1 MKSLPLGKTIVINPN
16 REPDAPEPIEIVKKK
31 ITGIGDVV
39 HKIAQP
45 IAKSIDRVAGTNI
58 QGCGGCK
65 KRREALN
72 KAFPLRLKLD
82 T

>member
-1 MKSLPLGKTIVINPN
+1 MKSLPLGKTIVINPSN
-16 REPDAPEPIEIVKKK
+16 EPDAPEPVEVVKKK

-45 IAKSIDRVAGTNI
+45 IAKSIDKVAGTNI
-58 QGCGGCK
+58 QGCGACQ
-65 KRREALN
+65 KRKEYLN
-72 KAFPLRLKLD
+72 KKFPI